1 MPCSRSGAV
10 SLPPMATQAS
20 IPTASLRTIR
30 PLVAGLRARNVDL
43 ESALGSFVDL
53 TTLEDPD
60 ARVPASAVHQLWRQA
75 ESLSNDAAFGLRTA
89 GAIQPGSFDVLDY
102 TCRNCPTVAAG
113 LRHYARY
120 TPLLHDQIR
129 VSVTTAPDFGRLEH
143 VLDDGSALPRQYA
156 EFIIASLVVIVRQ
169 ASGVEVV
176 PRYVEFIHAEPEDA
190 SAHREFF
197 GCPIRFGAQTN
208 GFALGRVDF
217 DRPLVRAQPG
227 LLAVLERHAEHLLA
241 ESAKP
246 ESLVSQV
253 RTAIIGHLRSGS
265 VSATEVGRALG
276 MSDRTLR
283 RRLDADGT
291 TYQQLLSQV
300 RQELALR
307 YLEEKHVSIDEVGL
321 LLGFAD
327 RSTFVRAFRQWTGRT
342 PAELRRESAA

>member
-1 MPCSRSGAV
+1 
-10 SLPPMATQAS
+10 MATQAA

-43 ESALGSFVDL
+43 ETILDGAVDAKL
-53 TTLEDPD
+53 LDDPD
-60 ARVPASAVHQLWRQA
+60 ARVPAATVHQLWRRA
-75 ESLSNDAAFGLRTA
+75 EELSGDSAFGVRTA

-102 TCRNCPTVAAG
+102 ACRNCSTVAAG
-113 LRHYARY
+113 LRLYARY

-129 VSVTTAPDFGRLEH
+129 ASVVAAPDAARLEH

-169 ASGVEVV
+169 ASGADVA
-176 PRYVEFIHAEPEDA
+176 PRYVEFIHAAPDDV
-190 SAHREFF
+190 SVHREFF
-197 GCPIRFGAQTN
+197 GCPVRFGSPSS
-208 GFALGRVDF
+208 GFGLNRVDF

-227 LLAVLERHAEHLLA
+227 LLAVLERHAERLLA

-246 ESLVSQV
+246 DSLVSQV
-253 RTAIIGHLRSGS
+253 RSAIIEHLRSGS
-265 VSATEVGRALG
+265 LSATEVGRSLG

-291 TYQQLLSQV
+291 TYQHLLADV

-327 RSTFVRAFRQWTGRT
+327 RSAFVRAFRQWTGKT
-342 PAELRRESAA
+342 PAELRRTPSH